1 MDTNFKHMKLK
12 KNIAISE
19 SGFIFDPSSG
29 ESFNMNPIGREIL
42 KMLQEGKST
51 THVTTEILE
60 KYDTDEA
67 TFERYYF
74 DFIDMLKQYNLLEY
88 EQN

>member
-51 THVTTEILE
+51 THVTTEILK

>member
-1 MDTNFKHMKLK
+1 MKLK

-19 SGFIFDPSSG
+19 SGFLFDPSSG
-29 ESFNMNPIGREIL
+29 ESFNLNPIGREIL

-51 THVTTEILE
+51 TQITEEILE

-74 DFIDMLKQYNLLEY
+74 DFMDMLKEYNLLEY
-88 EQN
+88 GPN

>member
-1 MDTNFKHMKLK
+1 MKLK

-19 SGFIFDPSSG
+19 SGFLFDPSSG
-29 ESFNMNPIGREIL
+29 ESFNLNPIGREIL

-51 THVTTEILE
+51 TQITEEILE

-74 DFIDMLKQYNLLEY
+74 DFMDMLKEYNLLEY
-88 EQN
+88 VPN